1 MQRKQNLPLELDPE
15 SFCALIENQEPR
27 LQGFFKEFVDA
38 LNPKRRSKKTL
49 ENGKKTAVGFCYLLA
64 GLGNKFINNL
74 KLEIG
79 LFLKGCGTSREG
91 IETLSSMGLSVC
103 AKTVDSYRQQ
113 ILTNHPK
120 KIDEYFTIYVSYSK
134 KIQCV
139 TNISFNLIYLY
150 YVI

>member
-1 MQRKQNLPLELDPE
+1 LD
-15 SFCALIENQEPR
+15 
-27 LQGFFKEFVDA
+27 
-38 LNPKRRSKKTL
+38 
-49 ENGKKTAVGFCYLLA
+49 
-64 GLGNKFINNL
+64 NKFVNNL

-79 LFLKGCGTSREG
+79 LFLKGCETSKEG

-134 KIQCV
+134 KKNPHNKYI
-139 TNISFNLIYLY
+139 F
-150 YVI
+150 